1 MIIDG
6 TQGTRLG
13 DGLTQCINYYG
24 NVYEAA
30 RCYNSGTVA
39 KDDLNNPFPSTA
51 SYVNDIGNRLTGWV
65 FANSTF
71 KECFPQYDKPVKLG

>member
-6 TQGTRLG
+6 TQGTHLG

-30 RCYNSGTVA
+30 RCYNSGTV
-39 KDDLNNPFPSTA
+39 DRNDLNEPFPSTA
-51 SYVNDIGNRLTGWV
+51 SYVSDVGNRLRGWV
-65 FANSTF
+65 FARSRF
-71 KECFPQYDKPVKLG
+71 GECFPEYGKLVKVV